1 MKDEKPMDYI
11 AFCLCMGLAE
21 YDANQIVPEAEDRDN
36 KQAGDTVIVERVDTF
51 TIIKPVPYKI
61 TDTVYI

>member
-11 AFCLCMGLAE
+11 AFCLCRGLAE

-36 KQAGDTVIVERVDTF
+36 KQGGGHSDSREG
-51 TIIKPVPYKI
+51 
-61 TDTVYI
+61 